1 MRTASG
7 ILLAAAIV
15 ASATTW
21 AAEPG
26 YPSKPI
32 RIIVAQTAGGIS
44 DLLARTFA
52 QKFSEAWKQPA
63 VVENRAGAGGAIG
76 TEVAAKAP
84 ADGYTLLLSSAGPI
98 VINQSLYRKL
108 GYDPIKDLLPI
119 TFIATSPL
127 VLVTHPSVPAKSVKE
142 LIALAK
148 ARAGSL
154 TYGSGGSGSPPHLT
168 AELFKA
174 ATHTDIIHVPFK
186 GSGPSVI
193 AVVAGQIDLSFST
206 VVLTLP
212 QINAS
217 RLRALAVTSPKH
229 SKVLPNLPT
238 MIEAGVPGFESQQW
252 FALFGQ
258 TGLPKDIVAK
268 VNGEAMRIMQSP
280 EFRERIANDGGE
292 PGALS
297 QEQFA
302 AFIRVDAARWAKV
315 VKESGAKAE

>member
-1 MRTASG
+1 MGTSRYIFVAV
-7 ILLAAAIV
+7 AIC
-15 ASATTW
+15 ASAAW
-21 AAEPG
+21 GAEQN

-52 QKFSEAWKQPA
+52 QKFSEAWKQPV

-84 ADGYTLLLSSAGPI
+84 ADGYTLLLSSSGPI
-98 VINQSLYRKL
+98 VINQSLYPKL
-108 GYDPIKDLLPI
+108 GYDPIKELLPV

-168 AELFKA
+168 AEMFKT
-174 ATHTDIIHVPFK
+174 ATRTDIIHVPFK

-212 QINAS
+212 QINAG

-252 FALFGQ
+252 FGLFGQ
-258 TGLPKDIVAK
+258 AALPKEIVGK
-268 VNGEAMRIMQSP
+268 VNAEATRIIQLP
-280 EFRERIANDGGE
+280 ELRERIANDGGE
-292 PGALS
+292 PGTLT
-297 QEQFA
+297 QDQFA
-302 AFIRVDAARWAKV
+302 AFIHADAARWAKV
-315 VKESGAKAE
+315 VKDSGAKAE